1 MATATERFL
10 RYVSFDTQSAD
21 GANAIPSTQ
30 KQFDLAN
37 ALVQEMREMGIS
49 DARVDEHCYVYGSL
63 PATAPDRNALGF
75 VAHMD
80 TSPAASGANVRPRI
94 VQNYAGGDIPLAPG
108 VTIEAAMFPALAK
121 CVGQDLIVT
130 DGTTLLGADDKAG
143 VAEILTMAEFLLAH
157 PEIRRGKIC
166 IAFTPDE
173 EVGCGTD
180 AFDLQAFGADF
191 AYTVDGG
198 EVGEIEYE
206 NFNAASAHVT
216 VHGLGIHPGSAKD
229 RMVNALNVAME
240 FHAMLPAFERPEHT
254 EGYEGFFHLD
264 EMHGD
269 VVRAELGY
277 IIRDHDRARFEARK
291 DLMRRAAEFIDA
303 RYGAGTL
310 ALDLKDSYYN
320 MKEKIAPHMH
330 LIDTARAAMQ
340 EMGIEPI
347 IVPIRGGTDGA
358 RLSYM
363 GLPCPNLC
371 TGGHN
376 GHGVLE
382 CITAQALETVSQL
395 LVKIVERTYANRA
408 E

>member
-1 MATATERFL
+1 
-10 RYVSFDTQSAD
+10 
-21 GANAIPSTQ
+21 
-30 KQFDLAN
+30 
-37 ALVQEMREMGIS
+37 
-49 DARVDEHCYVYGSL
+49 
-63 PATAPDRNALGF
+63 
-75 VAHMD
+75 
-80 TSPAASGANVRPRI
+80 
-94 VQNYAGGDIPLAPG
+94 
-108 VTIEAAMFPALAK
+108 
-121 CVGQDLIVT
+121 
-130 DGTTLLGADDKAG
+130 
-143 VAEILTMAEFLLAH
+143 MAEFLLAH
-157 PEIRRGKIC
+157 PEVQRGKIC

-173 EVGCGTD
+173 EVGSGAD

-291 DLMRRAAEFIDA
+291 ELMRRAAEFIDA

-371 TGGHN
+371 TGGYN

-395 LVKIVERTYANRA
+395 LVKIVERTYAR
-408 E
+408 

>member
-1 MATATERFL
+1 MYDKDEITAL
-10 RYVSFDTQSAD
+10 RRRLHAFPELS
-21 GANAIPSTQ
+21 G
-30 KQFDLAN
+30 
-37 ALVQEMREMGIS
+37 RETKTAAFIDKYIRNKTGFKTYNI
-49 DARVDEHCYVYGSL
+49 DGSL
-63 PATAPDRNALGF
+63 IAVYSPDSERREPIAFRAELDAVPVEEADELSYASKNPGAAHKCGHDGHMAALLAF
-75 VAHMD
+75 MLSVAED
-80 TSPAASGANVRPRI
+80 KPERKIYFIFQKAEEIGEGASLF
-94 VQNYAGGDIPLAPG
+94 DIPG
-108 VTIEAAMFPALAK
+108 
-121 CVGQDLIVT
+121 
-130 DGTTLLGADDKAG
+130 
-143 VAEILTMAEFLLAH
+143 
-157 PEIRRGKIC
+157 
-166 IAFTPDE
+166 
-173 EVGCGTD
+173 
-180 AFDLQAFGADF
+180 FGADF

-198 EVGEIEYE
+198 DVGGIEYE
-206 NFNAASAHVT
+206 NFNAASAIYT
-216 VHGLGIHPGSAKD
+216 IHGVSVHPGSAKG
-229 RMVNALNVAME
+229 RMVNANRLACELNALFPGEEV
-240 FHAMLPAFERPEHT
+240 PERT
-254 EGYEGFFHLD
+254 EGYEGFYHLCD
-264 EMHGD
+264 LRGSVEECLLH
-269 VVRAELGY
+269 Y

-291 DLMRRAAEFIDA
+291 ELMRRAAEFIDA

-395 LVKIVERTYANRA
+395 LVKIVEKTYAR
-408 E
+408 

>member
-1 MATATERFL
+1 
-10 RYVSFDTQSAD
+10 
-21 GANAIPSTQ
+21 
-30 KQFDLAN
+30 
-37 ALVQEMREMGIS
+37 MG
-49 DARVDEHCYVYGSL
+49 
-63 PATAPDRNALGF
+63 
-75 VAHMD
+75 
-80 TSPAASGANVRPRI
+80 SGA
-94 VQNYAGGDIPLAPG
+94 
-108 VTIEAAMFPALAK
+108 
-121 CVGQDLIVT
+121 
-130 DGTTLLGADDKAG
+130 
-143 VAEILTMAEFLLAH
+143 
-157 PEIRRGKIC
+157 
-166 IAFTPDE
+166 
-173 EVGCGTD
+173 D
-180 AFDLQAFGADF
+180 AFDLTAFGADF

-291 DLMRRAAEFIDA
+291 ELMRRAAEFIDA

-376 GHGVLE
+376 AHGVLE
-382 CITAQALETVSQL
+382 CITVQALETVSQL
-395 LVKIVERTYANRA
+395 LVKIVEKTYANRS

>member
-37 ALVQEMREMGIS
+37 ALVQEMREMGIH

-63 PATAPDRNALGF
+63 PATVPDLPALGF

-94 VQNYAGGDIPLAPG
+94 VKNYAGGDIPLAPG

-121 CVGQDLIVT
+121 CVGEDLIVT

-143 VAEILTMAEFLLAH
+143 IAEILTMAEFLLAH
-157 PEIRRGKIC
+157 PEVQRGKIC

-173 EVGCGTD
+173 EVGSGAD
-180 AFDLQAFGADF
+180 AFDLTAFGADF

-216 VHGLGIHPGSAKD
+216 VHGLSLIHISCS
-229 RMVNALNVAME
+229 R
-240 FHAMLPAFERPEHT
+240 
-254 EGYEGFFHLD
+254 
-264 EMHGD
+264 
-269 VVRAELGY
+269 
-277 IIRDHDRARFEARK
+277 
-291 DLMRRAAEFIDA
+291 
-303 RYGAGTL
+303 
-310 ALDLKDSYYN
+310 
-320 MKEKIAPHMH
+320 
-330 LIDTARAAMQ
+330 
-340 EMGIEPI
+340 
-347 IVPIRGGTDGA
+347 
-358 RLSYM
+358 
-363 GLPCPNLC
+363 C
-371 TGGHN
+371 
-376 GHGVLE
+376 
-382 CITAQALETVSQL
+382 
-395 LVKIVERTYANRA
+395 
-408 E
+408 